1 MEAPKLFILP
11 VEINL
16 SEMVGRSM
24 IIEEVKTVFDRP
36 LILEGLPDT
45 GLVGTISLSHYL
57 TKLGFEKTGYL
68 ETEDFPPLLIMR
80 NGKIMDVFEIYYK
93 DNVYILRSELPI
105 PQEGVYDIVDQIVEW
120 VKSKN
125 PRLFLSLGG
134 IPHPYR
140 IDITDPKVY
149 AVPTSEEALTI
160 VSRMKNVEILKDGLL
175 FGPKALILRRLERL
189 GVTGLGLFVQSY
201 LNYPDP
207 GSAAKVLT
215 LLPQIGLEKVEVDSL
230 IASAEEIRMQYRELM
245 RRTDDEIR
253 RMRSLPPMA
262 EQSLV

>member
-1 MEAPKLFILP
+1 MA
-11 VEINL
+11 
-16 SEMVGRSM
+16 GRST
-24 IIEEVKTVFDRP
+24 IIEQVKTVSERP

-68 ETEDFPPLLIMR
+68 ETEDFPPMLIVR
-80 NGKIMDVFEIYYK
+80 NGKIGDVLEIYYK

-105 PQEGVYDIVDQIVEW
+105 PQEGVRDIVGEIVDW
-120 VKSKN
+120 VRGKN

-160 VSRMKNVEILKDGLL
+160 VSRMKNVEVLKDGLL
-175 FGPKALILRRLERL
+175 FGPKALILRKLERL
-189 GVTGLGLFVQSY
+189 GITGLGLFVQSY